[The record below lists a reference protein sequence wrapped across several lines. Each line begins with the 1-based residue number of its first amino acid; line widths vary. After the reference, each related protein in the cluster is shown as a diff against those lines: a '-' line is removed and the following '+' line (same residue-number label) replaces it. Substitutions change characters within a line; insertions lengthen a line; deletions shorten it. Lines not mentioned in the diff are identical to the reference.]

1 MSFQLVLSNIKF
13 HKNDIVSGFLVFL
26 IAMPLSLGIAAA
38 SGFPPIYG
46 LFTAMVGGLI
56 VSFFVG
62 SELTI
67 KGPAAGLIVIIAAAV
82 HDFGKGDNLLG
93 WKLTLATIFT
103 AGILQMILGKLKM
116 GKFVDIFPVSAVRG
130 MLTAIGIIIISKQV
144 FVLIGETPID
154 THGELVTKPLN
165 LLFLFPTY
173 FSQIEHWLFAAV
185 GVISIFIM
193 AVWQYLKWSFT
204 KSVPPALVVLVIGC
218 IIGVYFGKPQIEK
231 VYLGDYFLVVNQS
244 FTDFFQFPVDFNAV
258 LTPELFIRYTFIFT
272 IVGSLESLLTVK
284 AIDKVVN
291 KGKSDYNK
299 DLIAVG
305 IGNTICGLFGGLPMI
320 AEVARSTANVGNG
333 AVTRWSNFFHGIF
346 ILLFLLLIGFLNE
359 SIPLSALAAMLIL
372 VGWKLSSPSIFKAV
386 WDKGKDQFVIFIS
399 TVIVS
404 LFTDILTGIGVGIL
418 FNISFH
424 FVRGLKLKNV
434 FKLNYVFQNNTLEI
448 YDFLV
453 FTNYLKLEELLSDET
468 LKIEIVDLSKCLF
481 VDQSSKE
488 NLQLKIKAQQEGVLN
503 QAKIVG
509 WKNY

>member
-1 MSFQLVLSNIKF
+1 MVLSNIKF
-13 HKNDIVSGFLVFL
+13 QKKDIISGFLVFL
-26 IAMPLSLGIAAA
+26 IAMPLSLGIASA

-46 LFTAMVGGLI
+46 LFTAMVGGLV

-67 KGPAAGLIVIIAAAV
+67 KGPAAGLIVIIATAV
-82 HDFGKGDNLLG
+82 HDFGKGDNILG

-103 AGILQMILGKLKM
+103 AGIFQIILAKLKM

-144 FVLIGETPID
+144 FVLIGETPINES
-154 THGELVTKPLN
+154 GELVTKPLS
-165 LLFLFPTY
+165 LFYLIPSY
-173 FSQIEHWLFAAV
+173 LNKINHWLFAFI
-185 GVISIFIM
+185 GIISIGIM
-193 AVWQYLKWSFT
+193 VLWQHLKWSFT
-204 KSVPPALVVLVIGC
+204 KNIPPALVVLVIGC
-218 IIGVYFGKPQIEK
+218 IIGVFFGKPQIEHD
-231 VYLGDYFLVVNQS
+231 YLGDYFLVVNQN
-244 FTDFFQFPVDFNAV
+244 FTDFFQFPIDFNAV
-258 LTPELFIRYTFIFT
+258 FSPALFIRYTIIFT

-299 DLIAVG
+299 DLMAVG

-333 AVTRWSNFFHGIF
+333 ASTRWSNFFHGVF

-359 SIPLSALAAMLIL
+359 SIPLSSLAAMLVL
-372 VGWKLSSPSIFKAV
+372 VGWKLSSPNVFIEV
-386 WDKGKDQFVIFIS
+386 WKKGKDQFVIFIS

-424 FVRGLKLKNV
+424 FFRGLKLRNV
-434 FKLNYVFQNNTLEI
+434 FKLNYELHDNTLKI
-448 YDFLV
+448 HNFLV
-453 FTNYLKLEELLSDET
+453 FTNYLKLEELLNDKEFRIET
-468 LKIEIVDLSKCLF
+468 VDLSNCFF

-488 NLQLKIKAQQEGVLN
+488 NLQLKINAQQQGAPN
-503 QAKIVG
+503 QAKIIG
-509 WKNY
+509 WKRAIQKS